1 MDLDSEI
8 HDIFKKQSIFLDS
21 DDPLLAYARAVAKDQ
36 IKSMDEIKD
45 LNIKLMEA
53 KARKLSEELA
63 RNIEKFKD
71 EFYRNMLKESE
82 KTALAILSQ
91 EKKLVGDIEKTIND
105 SLLKF
110 KLAHKTYW
118 FLSLA
123 LFLATIIVAF
133 WLPKKAHGAT
143 IGLKTSSFS
152 QQMSLGINGSTS
164 LGNFLGIAGEV
175 NQSVSADD
183 LTFGE
188 ARATLFPRSP
198 IQFSLGYGSAA
209 FEDRSAEALSLKI
222 TLKTNKFMIRPSLE
236 SRVLTQGFNEETVRI
251 GSLDLELAINS
262 RLSVDATIA
271 YGSNQEGVGSA
282 YKLGLGTAYRWSESV
297 YSVQVLDYVC
307 DDLCKSPIAP
317 KFGLRYTPKKRLSF
331 ILSVQRFPITILAP
345 IETQVTR
352 KDDSTAVIQL
362 KSTLAIL

>member
-45 LNIKLMEA
+45 LNIKLMEDKA
-53 KARKLSEELA
+53 KKLSEELA
-63 RNIEKFKD
+63 RNIERFKD
-71 EFYRNMLKESE
+71 EFYRSMLKESE
-82 KTALAILSQ
+82 NTALAILSK
-91 EKKLVGDIEKTIND
+91 EKKLVDDIEKTVND

-123 LFLATIIVAF
+123 LFLATIFVAF

-152 QQMSLGINGSTS
+152 EQMSLGINGSTS
-164 LGNFLGIAGEV
+164 LGHLLGISGEI
-175 NQSVSADD
+175 NKSVSAED
-183 LTFGE
+183 LNFWE
-188 ARATLFPRSP
+188 AGATLFPRSP
-198 IQFSLGYGSAA
+198 IQFSLGYGSSD
-209 FEDRSAEALSLKI
+209 FEDRSAESLSLKI
-222 TLKTNKFMIRPSLE
+222 TLKASKLMIRPSLE
-236 SRVLTQGFNEETVRI
+236 SRFLSRGFNQETVRI
-251 GSLDLELAINS
+251 GSFDLELPINS
-262 RLSVDATIA
+262 RMAADATIA
-271 YGSNQEGVGSA
+271 YGLNQEGTQSA
-282 YKLGLGTAYRWSESV
+282 YKLGIGTAYRWSKSV
-297 YSVQVLDYVC
+297 YSVHAIDYIC
-307 DDLCKSPIAP
+307 DDICKSPVAP
-317 KFGLRYTPKKRLSF
+317 KLGIRYTPKKELSF

-362 KSTLAIL
+362 KSAIAI